1 MRYTLVRL
9 LVVALLALGTGA
21 LAACGSDDEGSS
33 SSSGSGSSG
42 QSDKK
47 IRVAMVTDIGGLNDR
62 GFNSLAYKGLQ
73 QAKADLGADIRVVTS
88 KSNADYVPNLSSL
101 ARQKFDL
108 VVAVGFL
115 MGDATAKV
123 AKAFPQ
129 TNFAIVDFPSGLLKG
144 KPKNVHGL
152 LFKEA
157 EPGYLAGYMAGLY
170 AKKKGGE
177 QVVSAVGGQ
186 KVPAVDAYAAGY
198 AAGAK
203 KANPGVKTLFSYSQ
217 DFVDQAKCKEIAL
230 NQIDQGSQVVF
241 AVAGQCGLGALDA
254 AKEKNVQAIGVD
266 ADQSYIGPQ
275 VMTSA
280 LKKVDVA
287 VFDTAKDVKDGSF
300 KPGTDTVF
308 DVKSGAVGLGKV
320 SPAGQP
326 FEADVK
332 KVEDQIASGEI
343 GNIPTE
349 LGK

>member
-1 MRYTLVRL
+1 VRL
-9 LVVALLALGTGA
+9 TLTRLMVVALLVLGMGVV
-21 LAACGSDDEGSS
+21 AACGSDDENSS
-33 SSSGSGSSG
+33 DSGSSTKAE
-42 QSDKK
+42 KK
-47 IRVAMVTDIGGLNDR
+47 IKIAMVTDIGGLNDR
-62 GFNSLAYKGLQ
+62 GFNALAYKGLK
-73 QAKADLGADIRVVTS
+73 QAKAELGADIRVVTS
-88 KSNADYVPNLSSL
+88 KSNADYIPNLSSL
-101 ARQKFDL
+101 ARQKYDL

-123 AKAFPQ
+123 AKSFPNV
-129 TNFAIVDFPSGLLKG
+129 NFAIVDFPSGALKG
-144 KPKNVHGL
+144 KPKNTHGL

-157 EPGYLAGYMAGLY
+157 EAGYLAGTMAGLY
-170 AKKKGGE
+170 AKKKGGD

-254 AKEKNVQAIGVD
+254 AKEKNVQSIGVD
-266 ADQSYIGPQ
+266 ADQGYVNGN

-287 VFDTAKDVKDGSF
+287 VFDTAKDIQDGKF
-300 KPGTDTVF
+300 KAGTDTVF

-320 SPAGQP
+320 NAAGQP

-332 KVEDQIASGEI
+332 KVQEQITSGQI
-343 GNIPTE
+343 TDIPTE

>member
-1 MRYTLVRL
+1 VRL
-9 LVVALLALGTGA
+9 HLIRLMLVAVLALGMGVV
-21 LAACGSDDEGSS
+21 AACGSDDDT
-33 SSSGSGSSG
+33 SSGSDSG
-42 QSDKK
+42 TKTEKKK
-47 IRVAMVTDIGGLNDR
+47 IKIAMVTDIGGLNDR
-62 GFNSLAYKGLQ
+62 GFNALAYKGLQ
-73 QAKADLGADIRVVTS
+73 QAKAELGADIRVVTS

-101 ARQKFDL
+101 ARQKYDL

-123 AKAFPQ
+123 AKSFPNV
-129 TNFAIVDFPSGLLKG
+129 NFAIVDFPSGLLKG
-144 KPKNVHGL
+144 KPKNTHGL

-157 EPGYLAGYMAGLY
+157 EAGYLAGTMAGLY

-254 AKEKNVQAIGVD
+254 AKEKNVQSIGVD
-266 ADQSYIGPQ
+266 ADQGYVNGN

-287 VFDTAKDVKDGSF
+287 VFDTAKDIQDGKF
-300 KPGTDTVF
+300 KAGTDTVF

-320 SPAGQP
+320 NAAGQP

-332 KVEDQIASGEI
+332 KVQDQIVSGEI
-343 GNIPTE
+343 PDIPTE